1 MASDPGLSPTLRRRR
16 LASLM
21 RRLREDSG
29 LTRDEVA
36 RRLEWSPSKMTRI
49 ESAQFVR
56 LPARDVRDLLD
67 VYGVEDKIERDAM
80 VQLAREARQ
89 RGWWHQYGDVLQES
103 LRTYVGLE
111 AEASSIRTY
120 HAQLVPGLFQTED
133 YMREVARAGLVKD
146 PAEIERRI
154 AARAERQDKLLNK
167 GGPRIWTI
175 LDESAL
181 CRVVGARQIMRMQL
195 EQLIELSELD
205 NVEIQVLP
213 YLAGAHPAMDGSF
226 VILGFPEPTDPDVV
240 YLEQWTSS
248 LFLEKPEEVARYDE
262 MYDHLRA
269 SSLATGDSVA
279 MITAMAKSL

>member
-1 MASDPGLSPTLRRRR
+1 MATDPGLSPTLRRRR
-16 LASLM
+16 LAAMM

-56 LPARDVRDLLD
+56 LPPRDVRDLLD
-67 VYGVEDKIERDAM
+67 VYNVTDAIDREAM
-80 VQLAREARQ
+80 IQLARDARQ
-89 RGWWHQYGDVLQES
+89 RGWWHQYGDVLPEWA
-103 LRTYVGLE
+103 RIYVGLE

-133 YMREVARAGLVKD
+133 YMRDVTRAGLVKD
-146 PAEIERRI
+146 VNEIERRV
-154 AARAERQDKLLNK
+154 AARVERQDKLLRK
-167 GGPRIWTI
+167 GGPRIWAI

-181 CRVVGARQIMRMQL
+181 CRIVGGRQVMRFQL
-195 EQLIELSELD
+195 ERLVELSELD
-205 NVEIQVLP
+205 NVEFQILP
-213 YLAGAHPAMDGSF
+213 YSAGAHPAMDGSF
-226 VILGFPEPTDPDVV
+226 TILGFPEPTDPDIV

-248 LFLEKPEEVARYDE
+248 LYLEKPEEVELYRN

-269 SSLATGDSVA
+269 SALATGDSIA
-279 MITAMAKSL
+279 MIAAMAKSL

>member
-16 LASLM
+16 LAALM

-67 VYGVEDKIERDAM
+67 VYGVGDQADREAM
-80 VQLAREARQ
+80 IQLAREARQ
-89 RGWWHQYGDVLQES
+89 RGWWHQYGDVLPDWA
-103 LRTYVGLE
+103 RVYVGLE

-120 HAQLVPGLFQTED
+120 HAQLVPGLLQTEE
-133 YMREVARAGLVKD
+133 YMRDVARAGLVKD
-146 PAEIERRI
+146 PEEIERRV
-154 AARAERQDKLLNK
+154 AARAERQEKLLHK
-167 GGPRIWTI
+167 GGPKVWAIV
-175 LDESAL
+175 DESAL
-181 CRVVGARQIMRMQL
+181 CRTVGGRQVMRMQL
-195 EQLIELSELD
+195 ERLAELAELD
-205 NVEIQVLP
+205 NVEIQILP
-213 YLAGAHPAMDGSF
+213 YAAGAHPAMDGSF
-226 VILGFPEPTDPDVV
+226 VILGFPEPSDPDVV

-248 LFLEKPEEVARYDE
+248 LYLEKPEEVQRYDE

-279 MITAMAKSL
+279 MIAAMAKSL

>member
-16 LASLM
+16 LAALM

-67 VYGVEDKIERDAM
+67 VYGVTEKADREAM

-89 RGWWHQYGDVLQES
+89 RGWWHQYGDVLPEWA
-103 LRTYVGLE
+103 RVYVGLE
-111 AEASSIRTY
+111 AEATSIRTY
-120 HAQLVPGLFQTED
+120 HSQLVPGLLQTED
-133 YMREVARAGLVKD
+133 YMRDVARAGLVKD
-146 PAEIERRI
+146 LDEIERRV
-154 AARAERQDKLLNK
+154 AARAERQEKLLHK
-167 GGPRIWTI
+167 EGPKIWAI
-175 LDESAL
+175 VDEAAL
-181 CRVVGARQIMRMQL
+181 CRTVGGRQVMRMQL
-195 EQLIELSELD
+195 ERLVELSELD
-205 NVEIQVLP
+205 NIEIQILP
-213 YLAGAHPAMDGSF
+213 YSAGAHPAMDGPF
-226 VILGFPEPTDPDVV
+226 IILQFPEASDPNVV

-248 LFLEKPEEVARYDE
+248 LYLEKPEEVERYDE
-262 MYDHLRA
+262 MFDHLRA

-279 MITAMAKSL
+279 MVAAMAKAL